1 MRTRQTITIS
11 LPPEMADQVEKT
23 MRAEHRTRSELVRE
37 ALRTYISIRKFPEE
51 TPTPAELRAI
61 RRGRAAYERGDYVTL
76 DELRREEAVA
86 RGPRRAR
93 AKVS

>member
-1 MRTRQTITIS
+1 MRTRQTLTIS
-11 LPPEMADQVEKT
+11 LPPEMVKQVEAT

-37 ALRTYISIRKFPEE
+37 ALRIYIAIRRFSNE
-51 TPTPAELRAI
+51 TATPAELRAI
-61 RRGRAAYERGDYVTL
+61 RRGRADFAHGDYLSL

-86 RGPRRAR
+86 RRPRRTR

>member
-1 MRTRQTITIS
+1 MGARQTITVS
-11 LPPEMADQVEKT
+11 LSPDMAEEVEKAV
-23 MRAEHRTRSELVRE
+23 RAERWTRSELVRE
-37 ALRTYISIRKFPEE
+37 ALRTYISIRRLPEE

-76 DELRREEAVA
+76 HELRRQEAMA

-93 AKVS
+93 AKVT